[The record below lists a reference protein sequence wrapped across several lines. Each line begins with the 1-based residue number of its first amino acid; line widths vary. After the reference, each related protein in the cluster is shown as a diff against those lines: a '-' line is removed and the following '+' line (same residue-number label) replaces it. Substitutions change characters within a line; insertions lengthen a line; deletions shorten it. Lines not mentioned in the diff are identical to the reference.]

1 MKLIDANGGY
11 RHLMVVSYTHARKSE
26 GRITGADA
34 PTWFG
39 GLSEPLLL
47 AVRGRLSPMLL
58 PIPVLWCLPS
68 GLTPQTMGEL
78 QAWVPYASFALATAA
93 WIWKI
98 IRQRGRPMS

>member
-11 RHLMVVSYTHARKSE
+11 RHLIVVSYTHTRKSE

-47 AVRGRLSPMLL
+47 AVRGRLLPVLL
-58 PIPVLWCLPS
+58 PIPVLWCLLS
-68 GLTPQTMGEL
+68 DLTPQTMGEP
-78 QAWVPYASFALATAA
+78 QAWAPYASFALAAAA

-98 IRQRGRPMS
+98 IRQRGWPPS